1 VVLFYRLPLLPG
13 TSNKQENF
21 PSISVIIPARN
32 EEKSLPLLLK
42 DLSAQ
47 SLPAFEII
55 CVDDASKDA
64 TAQTA
69 LRFGV
74 RLLSVHDKPKG
85 WTGKSWACQK
95 AAEAAKG
102 DVLLFLDAD
111 VRLGKDG
118 LRRLEQA
125 YSDCGC
131 IVSVQPYHQT
141 KKSYEQFSL
150 MFNLVQIAANG
161 SALPKPVNI
170 GLCGPV
176 MLISQADY
184 ALAGGH
190 KVARNSI
197 IEDLTLGMELKKAG
211 IPYQLFM
218 GDADISYR
226 MYSGGIGSLL
236 QGWVKNFASGAAK
249 TSLPVLLMVFFW
261 ITSLTSVPYHLVM
274 FALTANTPWL
284 TVYGVLYVVWI
295 LILTIITRRI
305 GRFQPWAI
313 IFYPILMLVLLV
325 VFMVSLFRKI
335 FGLNVTWK
343 GREVGTG
350 SKPCE

>member
-1 VVLFYRLPLLPG
+1 VLFYHLPLLPG
-13 TSNKQENF
+13 VRNKPENF

-32 EEKSLPLLLK
+32 EEKSLLLLLK
-42 DLSAQ
+42 DLNAQ
-47 SLPAFEII
+47 SVPAFEII
-55 CVDDASKDA
+55 CVDDASEDA

-69 LRFGV
+69 LCFGV

-95 AAEAAKG
+95 GAKAAKG

-118 LRRLEQA
+118 LRRLVQA

-141 KKSYEQFSL
+141 EKSYEQFSL

-190 KVARNSI
+190 KVARNSV
-197 IEDLTLGMELKKAG
+197 IEDLALGMELKKAG

-226 MYSGGIGSLL
+226 MYCGGLGSLL
-236 QGWVKNFASGAAK
+236 QGWVKNLASGGSQNVLAGAFDGFLLDYLAHIR
-249 TSLPVLLMVFFW
+249 SLPSRHVCPYSQHTMANGLRGIVRGLDPHPYYPYPPHRSLSTLGNYLL
-261 ITSLTSVPYHLVM
+261 SHSDAC
-274 FALTANTPWL
+274 ALGC
-284 TVYGVLYVVWI
+284 VYGFAV
-295 LILTIITRRI
+295 
-305 GRFQPWAI
+305 
-313 IFYPILMLVLLV
+313 
-325 VFMVSLFRKI
+325 
-335 FGLNVTWK
+335 
-343 GREVGTG
+343 
-350 SKPCE
+350 

>member
-1 VVLFYRLPLLPG
+1 
-13 TSNKQENF
+13 
-21 PSISVIIPARN
+21 
-32 EEKSLPLLLK
+32 
-42 DLSAQ
+42 
-47 SLPAFEII
+47 
-55 CVDDASKDA
+55 
-64 TAQTA
+64 
-69 LRFGV
+69 
-74 RLLSVHDKPKG
+74 
-85 WTGKSWACQK
+85 
-95 AAEAAKG
+95 
-102 DVLLFLDAD
+102 
-111 VRLGKDG
+111 
-118 LRRLEQA
+118 
-125 YSDCGC
+125 
-131 IVSVQPYHQT
+131 
-141 KKSYEQFSL
+141 
-150 MFNLVQIAANG
+150 
-161 SALPKPVNI
+161 
-170 GLCGPV
+170 